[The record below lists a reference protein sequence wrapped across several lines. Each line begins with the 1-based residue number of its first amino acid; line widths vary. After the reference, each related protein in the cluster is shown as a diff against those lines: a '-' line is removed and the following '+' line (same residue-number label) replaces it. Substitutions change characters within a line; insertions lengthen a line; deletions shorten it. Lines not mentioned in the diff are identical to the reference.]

1 MEIIDISRDLMK
13 TPVYPGD
20 PEGYVDPIKNLRAG
34 DSCNLNSIYTC
45 LHTATHIDAPLHFIE
60 GGNTID
66 KFPLDLFVGECLVV
80 EAPPG
85 PITGAFAEEAFPWEG
100 CERVLIKGNGL
111 SYLMESSAY
120 YVADSGI
127 KLIGTDSQT
136 IGNHSSNQVIHRAL
150 LGADMPIIEGLDLSG
165 VEPGRYFL
173 MAQPLKVSGVEAAPC
188 RAILIKEHLF
198 WTGSRG

>member
-1 MEIIDISRDLMK
+1 MEIIDISRDLFK

-45 LHTATHIDAPLHFIE
+45 LHTATHIDAPLHFLE

-66 KFPLDLFVGECLVV
+66 KFPLDLFIGECLVV
-80 EAPPG
+80 ETPPG

-120 YVADSGI
+120 YVADSSI

-150 LGADMPIIEGLDLSG
+150 LGADIPILEGLELSD

-198 WTGSRG
+198 WSGSRG

>member
-20 PEGYVDPIKNLRAG
+20 PEGYVDPIKNIRAG

-66 KFPLDLFVGECLVV
+66 KFPLDLFVGESLVV

-127 KLIGTDSQT
+127 
-136 IGNHSSNQVIHRAL
+136 
-150 LGADMPIIEGLDLSG
+150 E
-165 VEPGRYFL
+165 
-173 MAQPLKVSGVEAAPC
+173 
-188 RAILIKEHLF
+188 
-198 WTGSRG
+198 

>member
-20 PEGYVDPIKNLRAG
+20 PEGYVDPIKNIRAG

-120 YVADSGI
+120 YVVDSGI

-150 LGADMPIIEGLDLSG
+150 LGADIPIVEGLDLSG

>member
-1 MEIIDISRDLMK
+1 MEIIDISRDLLK

-45 LHTATHIDAPLHFIE
+45 LHTATHVDAPLHFIE

-66 KFPLDLFVGECLVV
+66 KFPLELFIGECLVV

-85 PITGAFAEEAFPWEG
+85 PITGAFAEEAFPWDG

-120 YVADSGI
+120 YVVDSGI

-150 LGADMPIIEGLDLSG
+150 LSADIPILEGLDLSG

-188 RAILIKEHLF
+188 RAILIKNHLF
-198 WTGSRG
+198 WTGSRN